1 MLTLDDWPVIVA
13 VVAGLVV
20 VGVVM
25 VWRIR

>member
-25 VWRIR
+25 LLRTR